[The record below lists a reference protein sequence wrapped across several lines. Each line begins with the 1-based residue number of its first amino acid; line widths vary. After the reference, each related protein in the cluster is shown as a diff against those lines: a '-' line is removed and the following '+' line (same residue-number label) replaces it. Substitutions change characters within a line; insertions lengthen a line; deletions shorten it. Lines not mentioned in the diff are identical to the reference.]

1 MTGPGQQVE
10 LVNQSEF
17 EEFLIKVEQ
26 EMVEVEG
33 VPLVLQQDSEPS
45 LLHLLLLLVDLLT
58 TKPGD
63 PQAVISVSEFLCQV
77 EPDHVVP
84 QVVPVLNLAVPE
96 QLQVAAELAALFLG
110 VQQ

>member
-45 LLHLLLLLVDLLT
+45 HLLLLLVDLLT